1 MGRPWNKNDP
11 LGLAVTPS
19 IPKSTSSSAVSVTV
33 RDPKFTEADK
43 REWVGIVTD
52 LEMKLKDWEKNE
64 AENED
69 WQQTDE
75 KLNRLSDCFFH
86 PVMAKEI
93 QNYDYDRYISNIK
106 G

>member
-1 MGRPWNKNDP
+1 
-11 LGLAVTPS
+11 
-19 IPKSTSSSAVSVTV
+19 
-33 RDPKFTEADK
+33 
-43 REWVGIVTD
+43 
-52 LEMKLKDWEKNE
+52 MKLKDWEKNE